1 MKKENNN
8 LLERIG
14 FGAMSIIEREKLIT
28 RIEELSS
35 LIGNYRADLDTHKV
49 IRLGNR
55 LIRCY
60 SGFA

>member
-1 MKKENNN
+1 
-8 LLERIG
+8 
-14 FGAMSIIEREKLIT
+14 MSIIEREKLIT

-35 LIGNYRADLDTHKV
+35 LIGNYKADLDTHKV